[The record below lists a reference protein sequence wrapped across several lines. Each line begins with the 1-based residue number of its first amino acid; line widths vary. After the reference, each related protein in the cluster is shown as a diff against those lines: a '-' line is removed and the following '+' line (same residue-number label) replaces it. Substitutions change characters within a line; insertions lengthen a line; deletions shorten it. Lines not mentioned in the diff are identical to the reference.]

1 MFLKVK
7 DTNII
12 TPSGKPVVL
21 KGVNLGGWLMME
33 GYILGGRNIP
43 EREFKRSFAGKQGA
57 TALREFSR
65 LFRDSFIQEADFKI
79 IRNLGFNCIRIP
91 FNYRLI
97 QDREG
102 LRYLEKAVEFC
113 RKYRLWAILDLHA
126 APGSQNEDWH
136 SDSLGKA
143 LLWEDKKAQAQFI
156 QIWRFLAWKFKNESA
171 IAGYDILNEGV
182 CGNIRIILSLY
193 RKVVRAIREIDKN
206 HIIFLEGNRWAQDI
220 EFLGEPWDENM
231 AYSIHF
237 YLPLEF
243 VFNFVRNLRYP
254 GKIGNEHWSKA
265 RLKNI
270 LNEYFRLK
278 KKWRV
283 PIFVGEFGQNSRCPY
298 CHREYS
304 WLRDTLSIFRQY
316 GFHWTYWTYKGIVL
330 GFYPDGI
337 YQYQGNPAWVNRQG
351 PVSGW
356 ETYYSLWRR
365 HKKEIYLS
373 WKTDNFVLNRPLAA
387 IFSSFLRD

>member
-1 MFLKVK
+1 MFLEVK
-7 DTNII
+7 DTDII
-12 TPSGKPVVL
+12 TPSGKPVIL

-65 LFRDSFIQEADFKI
+65 LFRDSFIQETDFKI
-79 IRNLGFNCIRIP
+79 ISNLGFNCIRIP

-102 LRYLEKAVEFC
+102 LRYLEKTVEFC

-126 APGSQNEDWH
+126 APGAQNEDWH
-136 SDSLGKA
+136 SDSLGEA
-143 LLWEDKKAQAQFI
+143 LLWKDKKAQAQFI
-156 QIWRFLAWKFKNESA
+156 QIWRFLARKFKNESA
-171 IAGYDILNEGV
+171 VAGYDILNEGV

-220 EFLGEPWDENM
+220 EFLGEPWDKNL

-237 YLPLEF
+237 YSPLEF

-254 GKIGNEHWSKA
+254 GKIGNDYWSKA

-270 LNEYFRLK
+270 LNKYFRLR
-278 KKWRV
+278 KKWHM
-283 PIFVGEFGQNSRCPY
+283 PIFAGEFGQNSRCPY

-304 WLRDTLSIFRQY
+304 WIRDTLSLFRQY
-316 GFHWTYWTYKGIVL
+316 GFHWTYWTYKSIAQGL
-330 GFYPDGI
+330 YPDGI
-337 YQYQGNPAWVNRQG
+337 YQYQENPAWVNRQG

-365 HKKEIYLS
+365 HKKEICLS

-387 IFSSFLRD
+387 ILRSFLRD